1 LFRGKAYC
9 EASIYLYSKPNEQHE
24 ELVHRA
30 NTLKNVRSNTVKVT
44 DVRIIKTNNNENHN
58 ERVTSISV
66 MAEVL
71 VKYDSNITHLNDY
84 RVNACRELRRHFPRS
99 GAIMAH
105 SIDTYS
111 PFRLDGFTGR

>member
-1 LFRGKAYC
+1 MYRGKAFC
-9 EASIYLYSKPNEQHE
+9 EASIYLYSKPDEQSE
-24 ELVHRA
+24 ELVNRL
-30 NTLKNVRSNTVKVT
+30 NILKNVRSNTVKVT
-44 DVRIIKTNNNENHN
+44 DVRIIKTNFDERHN

-84 RVNACRELRRHFPRS
+84 RVNACRELRKHLPKS

-111 PFRLDGFTGR
+111 PFRLDGFTRR